1 MLFNVCIALRDENLG
16 RFHALAVRILARYLS
31 DPLRTSQSL
40 RRMKGGSVEMTG
52 RTFEINIEDHMGFL
66 RVFMG
71 RGEPAGELAQFL
83 SGTLAQWIQNNP
95 DKRIV
100 AVVPVTRYGDT
111 VELHAFH
118 EKR

>member
-1 MLFNVCIALRDENLG
+1 
-16 RFHALAVRILARYLS
+16 
-31 DPLRTSQSL
+31 
-40 RRMKGGSVEMTG
+40 MTG
-52 RTFEINIEDHMGFL
+52 RTFEINVEDRGGVV

-95 DKRIV
+95 DQKIV

-111 VELHAFH
+111 VELHAFY

>member
-1 MLFNVCIALRDENLG
+1 M
-16 RFHALAVRILARYLS
+16 S
-31 DPLRTSQSL
+31 
-40 RRMKGGSVEMTG
+40 G
-52 RTFEINIEDHMGFL
+52 RTFEIVVEDHNGFL

-71 RGEPAGELAQFL
+71 RGEPNGELAKFL

-95 DKRIV
+95 DQRIV

-111 VELHAFH
+111 VELHAFY